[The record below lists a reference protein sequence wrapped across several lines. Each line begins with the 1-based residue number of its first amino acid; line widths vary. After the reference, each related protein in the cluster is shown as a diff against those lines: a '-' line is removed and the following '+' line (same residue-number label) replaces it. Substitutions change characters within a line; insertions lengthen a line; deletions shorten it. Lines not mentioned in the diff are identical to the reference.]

1 MSANRQAPAPAS
13 EPVVS
18 GKYVAYVL
26 LFVVVFFLLYIVP
39 EILIF
44 KQSGFAPVEHLVES
58 GPNPTLRA
66 ILADLWRDRV
76 QLLNPFHNP
85 LVRFFLVTIL
95 AGIVLDQIKKNAPR
109 DTA

>member
-1 MSANRQAPAPAS
+1 MSTNRQPSPAS

-26 LFVVVFFLLYIVP
+26 LFGVVFFFLYIVP

-44 KQSGFAPVEHLVES
+44 KQNGFAPVEHLVDS
-58 GPNPTLRA
+58 GSNPTLRG
-66 ILADLWRDRV
+66 ILSDLWRDRA

-109 DTA
+109 DAA